1 MMKPEPNDVVLHTVT
16 KLAAVIIFTFSID
29 LFWAGHHFP
38 GGGFIGGLTT
48 AAGIVLLYL
57 SFDIERIQ
65 TNLPIDYKKMAALG
79 VLISVATGM
88 GGMIYGDNFLEQAFG
103 YFDLP
108 VFGETE
114 LATAVLFDIGV
125 AFAVIGTAITIITS
139 ISEDEL

>member
-1 MMKPEPNDVVLHTVT
+1 MKPKPNDVILHTVT
-16 KLAAVIIFTFSID
+16 KIAAVIIFTFSID

-57 SFDIERIQ
+57 SFDIE
-65 TNLPIDYKKMAALG
+65 TVKKNLPIDYKKMAAFG
-79 VLISVATGM
+79 VLLAVLTGVW
-88 GGMIYGDNFLEQAFG
+88 GMIFGDAFLEQAFG
-103 YFDLP
+103 HFNIP
-108 VFGETE
+108 IFGDTE

-139 ISEDEL
+139 ISEDDL

>member
-1 MMKPEPNDVVLHTVT
+1 MKPEPNDVILHTVS
-16 KLAAVIIFTFSID
+16 KLTAVIIFTFSID

-65 TNLPIDYKKMAALG
+65 TNLPIDYKKLAALG
-79 VLISVATGM
+79 VLISVSTGLA
-88 GGMIYGDNFLEQAFG
+88 GMIYGDNFLEQTFG

-108 VFGETE
+108 LFGKTE

-125 AFAVIGTAITIITS
+125 ALAVIGTAVTIITS
-139 ISEDEL
+139 ISEDGL

>member
-1 MMKPEPNDVVLHTVT
+1 MKPEPNDVILHTVS

-65 TNLPIDYKKMAALG
+65 TNLPIDYKKLAALG
-79 VLISVATGM
+79 VLISVSTGLA
-88 GGMIYGDNFLEQAFG
+88 GMIYGDNFLEQTFG

-108 VFGETE
+108 LFGKTE

-125 AFAVIGTAITIITS
+125 ALAVIGTAVTIITS
-139 ISEDEL
+139 ISEDGL